1 MNVQGLFPI
10 PIGTANLDR
19 AFTTKEINF
28 VKSLDF
34 VKNEGNAASSNTY
47 VLESDVLKDLKSFIL
62 TNLNLYLE
70 NSNPLPK
77 NKNLEIYITQSWFNY
92 TRLNEYHHKHYHLN
106 SFISGVFY
114 IDVDPKTDSITFEE
128 SYPHKTLGY
137 TPDRWTPF
145 NSETWNV
152 PVKNGDLLLFPSTL
166 THFVKNKEVDR
177 ERLSLSFNTFLR
189 GTLGVTK
196 ELTELIL

>member
-77 NKNLEIYITQSWFNY
+77 NKNLEIRN
-92 TRLNEYHHKHYHLN
+92 L
-106 SFISGVFY
+106 V
-114 IDVDPKTDSITFEE
+114 TDS
-128 SYPHKTLGY
+128 SVA
-137 TPDRWTPF
+137 
-145 NSETWNV
+145 S
-152 PVKNGDLLLFPSTL
+152 
-166 THFVKNKEVDR
+166 
-177 ERLSLSFNTFLR
+177 
-189 GTLGVTK
+189 
-196 ELTELIL
+196 